1 MSKPP
6 VTTDPATLAN
16 IVVGLGGVPVAAA
29 TFQFDLPRSEVKT
42 VIPQINSLGIRA
54 RNIGERVED
63 DPLRPGCNRSV
74 VRIELFRSDERTFD
88 VPEW

>member
-16 IVVGLGGVPVAAA
+16 IVVGLGGTPVAAR
-29 TFQFDLPRSEVKT
+29 TFQFTLPLSAVKEA
-42 VIPQINSLGIRA
+42 IPKINALGIRA
-54 RNIGERVED
+54 RNIGEWVED
-63 DPLRPGCNRSV
+63 DPVRPGCNRSV
-74 VRIELFRSDERTFD
+74 VRIELYKSDERPFD